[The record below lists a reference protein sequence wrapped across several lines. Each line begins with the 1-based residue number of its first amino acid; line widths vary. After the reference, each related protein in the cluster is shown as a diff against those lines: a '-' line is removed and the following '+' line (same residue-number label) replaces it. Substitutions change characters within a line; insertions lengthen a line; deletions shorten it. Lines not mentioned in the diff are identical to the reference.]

1 MGACRKEMTLG
12 GEAFYAYGSLV
23 ARGGG
28 GGVVEGFGRGSF
40 LCRPDPSCTKIPYSQ
55 CHEI

>member
-28 GGVVEGFGRGSF
+28 SRGFWEGEFPTNFLLGRGNGM
-40 LCRPDPSCTKIPYSQ
+40 
-55 CHEI
+55 HN